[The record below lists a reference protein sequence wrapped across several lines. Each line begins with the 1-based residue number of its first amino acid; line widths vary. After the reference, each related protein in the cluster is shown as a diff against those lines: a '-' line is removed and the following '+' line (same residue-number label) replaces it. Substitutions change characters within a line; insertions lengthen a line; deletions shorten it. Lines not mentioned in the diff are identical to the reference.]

1 MLLTDVDVPV
11 LQDPFLAL
19 YGDADVENMSDGWDD
34 SVYGFVHTVEIPDG
48 LGRSAHSGTRR
59 ATRGLYLAATVE
71 GLRLTEILKG
81 RMEREAVRAP
91 DPTRRRTPAF
101 RRRRYQLSR
110 YRAHLHAHPCPQGV
124 GQSAWNRKRSEPHTA
139 TNASLQQ
146 SLCAMNYLRAQYKVP
161 LPADCPTTTLAQTSS
176 LSPSPSPSSSH
187 QVLFKY
193 LRKDAELGD
202 PIRFRPTMDHMN
214 CKCSTRETRTQTESR
229 VLTRFGRRS
238 SGAPNILGRME
249 STARLCPTLAPPPA
263 RAATGL
269 DCIPS

>member
-1 MLLTDVDVPV
+1 MRIPLPTKV
-11 LQDPFLAL
+11 
-19 YGDADVENMSDGWDD
+19 WD
-34 SVYGFVHTVEIPDG
+34 
-48 LGRSAHSGTRR
+48 
-59 ATRGLYLAATVE
+59 
-71 GLRLTEILKG
+71 
-81 RMEREAVRAP
+81 
-91 DPTRRRTPAF
+91 
-101 RRRRYQLSR
+101 
-110 YRAHLHAHPCPQGV
+110 
-124 GQSAWNRKRSEPHTA
+124 QSAWNQETFRAAYGNGYVAAAVTVR
-139 TNASLQQ
+139 
-146 SLCAMNYLRAQYKVP
+146 AMNYLCVLNTKVP

-202 PIRFRPTMDHMN
+202 PIRFRPTMAHMN